1 MRNVGLA
8 TESGDG
14 VQILDTLRQE
24 VIISG
29 VRHLKFI
36 ITVWQKWWVWEGWG
50 SRVRLLSLTFC
61 C

>member
-36 ITVWQKWWVWEGWG
+36 ITVWQKWWVG
-50 SRVRLLSLTFC
+50 RVGGVASDC
-61 C
+61 